1 MVISKNIILLERTR
15 KPNKNQI
22 AKIAEREQHEHR
34 WSIVKR
40 DIGNEDGG

>member
-22 AKIAEREQHEHR
+22 AKITEREQR

-40 DIGNEDGG
+40 DIGNEDRG